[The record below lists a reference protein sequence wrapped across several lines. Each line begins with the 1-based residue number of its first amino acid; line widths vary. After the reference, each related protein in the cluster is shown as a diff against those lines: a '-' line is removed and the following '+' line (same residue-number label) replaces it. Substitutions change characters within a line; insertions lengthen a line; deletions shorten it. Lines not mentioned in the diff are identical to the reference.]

1 MAVPLPNLDDRR
13 WADLVSEALSVIPVY
28 APEWT
33 DVNATDPGVTLV
45 ELLAWVAE
53 ADLYRLN
60 RISDRDRHALLR
72 LIGIRPEPPRPARAV
87 ASCVLTQGAVDA
99 ELKAGTELSGLDA
112 GGVETRFRSTADV
125 SIDTV
130 TIERLFVDQNGT
142 LVDITPQHRRGEAVG
157 AFGSVPRVGASL
169 VIALSAA
176 LHLNRTTSF
185 YVRLAEEPPSLP
197 YPSPPP
203 GKRGLTLGSGRPPTN
218 LVANATGSASAGVPE
233 HHSARVRWETLGMT
247 GNRRTWIPANV
258 EDDTR
263 SLTLS
268 GGVRV
273 RATAP
278 MIPATLPGTGRDYYY
293 LRCRVTSGAFDA
305 PPQLAQLLIHAVPL
319 EQSVP
324 VGKVGGPLPDGGG
337 LLIGHGTGAP
347 WQYHMLAAAPV
358 VESSFELFTQED
370 GEWRAWTLRDDFI
383 ASRPSDA
390 HLLLDAQAGTLQFG
404 DGAQGRVP
412 PLGAPIVVRYQATRA
427 GDGNLRD
434 DAITSVAAQHVAVAR
449 SSTVAP
455 GRAAE
460 TLATA
465 IGRARQLR
473 EAPLRAVTLDDY
485 EHLARTTPG
494 TRIAR
499 VTARANIFPGLDCVS
514 APGNI
519 VVCIVPAMPVPQP
532 TPSPGLIAAVAARLA
547 TRRLIGTRV
556 SVVGPSYLEIAVRA
570 RVRAFPTVATA
581 ALNKA
586 IVEALARFFDPLVG
600 GPESTGWPFGR
611 DVYRSEVLETIDGVP
626 GVDHVVSLELIA
638 GGCPPQCGN
647 ICLQPTWLVSSGRH
661 EIEVI

>member
-28 APEWT
+28 APDWT

-45 ELLAWVAE
+45 ELLAWIAE

-60 RISDRDRHALLR
+60 RISDRDRRTLLR
-72 LIGIRPEPPRPARAV
+72 LLGIRPEPPRPARAV

-99 ELKAGTELSGLDA
+99 ELKAGTEFAGVDA

-130 TIERLFVDQNGT
+130 KIERLFVEQGGT
-142 LVDITPQHRRGEAVG
+142 LVDITPQHQRGEAVG
-157 AFGSVPRVGASL
+157 VFGSVPRVGASL

-185 YVRLAEEPPSLP
+185 YVRLAEVEEPPSLP
-197 YPSPPP
+197 CPS
-203 GKRGLTLGSGRPPTN
+203 
-218 LVANATGSASAGVPE
+218 VPA

-247 GNRRTWIPANV
+247 GNRRAWIAADV
-258 EDDTR
+258 EDHTR

-268 GGVRV
+268 GSVRV
-273 RATAP
+273 KAAAP
-278 MIPATLPGTGRDYYY
+278 MIPATLPGAGRDYYY
-293 LRCRVTSGAFDA
+293 LRCRFMSGAFDA

-324 VGKVGGPLPDGGG
+324 VGKTGGPLPDGGG

-347 WQYHMLAAAPV
+347 WQSHMLSAAPV

-370 GEWRAWTLRDDFI
+370 GDWRAWTRRDDFI
-383 ASRPSDA
+383 ASRPADA
-390 HLLLDAQAGTLQFG
+390 HVLMDPQAGTVQFG
-404 DGAQGRVP
+404 DGAHGRVP

-427 GDGNLRD
+427 EDGNLRD
-434 DAITSVAAQHVAVAR
+434 DAIVSVKAQHVAVAR
-449 SSTVAP
+449 SSIVAR

-485 EHLARTTPG
+485 EHLALTTPG
-494 TRIAR
+494 THIAR
-499 VTARANIFPGLDCVS
+499 VTARANIFPGLDCLS

-532 TPSPGLIAAVAARLA
+532 TPSPGLIAAVATRLA
-547 TRRLIGTRV
+547 SRRLIGTRV

-586 IVEALARFFDPLVG
+586 IVDALTRFFDPLAG
-600 GPESTGWPFGR
+600 GPEGTGWPFGR
-611 DVYRSEVLETIDGVP
+611 DVYRSEVLEAIDGVA

-638 GGCPPQCGN
+638 GASGPGGQCAPQCGN

-661 EIEVI
+661 QIEVI